1 MIDFFP
7 KNIFFSKQNLFNNCD
22 LLVLL
27 LLLDLVLGVG
37 LHELPGVED
46 QHGAGDEPPDQVD
59 DGHHGDED
67 GEAVTVLPED
77 AQEDNLEDDGEDV
90 DDSGDHHGL
99 NHPGLG
105 QAPDQTEVEQD
116 VDEEK
121 PLKIDDDL

>member
-1 MIDFFP
+1 MIFSP

-22 LLVLL
+22 FLVLL

-67 GEAVTVLPED
+67 GEAGAVLPED
-77 AQEDNLEDDGEDV
+77 AKEDNLEDDREDV
-90 DDSGDHHGL
+90 DDTGDHHRL
-99 NHPGLG
+99 DHPRLG
-105 QAPDQTEVEQD
+105 QTPDQTEMEQD